1 MEKKLI
7 TVLIPAYNEETN
19 IAPLYERLCSALES
33 TVKKYDL
40 EFLFVNDGSRDGTLS
55 KLKELHASDDRVSY
69 ISFSRNF
76 GKETA
81 MIAGLDY
88 ARGDAVVIMDSDLQH
103 PPEVIP
109 EMIEKWE
116 KGADDV
122 YGVRTNRKAD
132 GALKKIMAK
141 AYYKWLQKR
150 VRYPIYPD
158 VGDFRLLD
166 RRCVEAI
173 KSVRETSRSTKN
185 IYAFIGYNKVPVSYE
200 VAERASGESK
210 WNMRSLINLAI
221 DGICSFT
228 VSPLRLAAKLGVLQ
242 IFGGLVYLITRL
254 LLLWCG
260 DIPLPAVFPVMV
272 ALPLFFGA
280 LFIML
285 GIYGEYIGRMFN
297 ETKSRPLYFIDE
309 YNDKKV

>member
-1 MEKKLI
+1 MSKKLL
-7 TVLIPAYNEETN
+7 TVLIPAYNEESN
-19 IAPLYERLCSALES
+19 LLPLHERLCSALAE
-33 TVKKYDL
+33 TEKNYDL
-40 EFLFVNDGSRDGTLS
+40 EFLFINDGSRDNTL
-55 KLKELHASDDRVSY
+55 KILKEMREKDKRVSY
-69 ISFSRNF
+69 VSFSRNF

-81 MIAGLDY
+81 MIAGMDY
-88 ARGDAVVIMDSDLQH
+88 ARGDGVVIMDADLQH

-109 EMIEKWE
+109 RMIAEWE

-122 YGVRTNRKAD
+122 YGVRTNRNAD
-132 GALKKIMAK
+132 SALKKIMAK

-200 VAERASGESK
+200 VADRASGESK
-210 WNMRSLINLAI
+210 FSMKSLINLAL

-228 VSPLRLAAKLGVLQ
+228 VSPLKIALKLGIASV
-242 IFGGLVYLITRL
+242 FGGFVYLLVRL

-260 DIPLPAVFPVMV
+260 DIVLPVFFPVMA
-272 ALPLFFGA
+272 ALPFFFGA
-280 LFIML
+280 LFIII

-297 ETKSRPLYFIDE
+297 ETKARPLYFVDE

>member
-1 MEKKLI
+1 MSKKLL
-7 TVLIPAYNEETN
+7 TVLIPAYNEEAN
-19 IAPLYERLCSALES
+19 LQPLHERLCSALAE
-33 TVKKYDL
+33 TEKNYDL
-40 EFLFVNDGSRDGTLS
+40 EFLFINDGSRDDTL
-55 KLKELHASDDRVSY
+55 KILKEMREKDKRVSY
-69 ISFSRNF
+69 VSFSRNF

-81 MIAGLDY
+81 MIAGMDY
-88 ARGDAVVIMDSDLQH
+88 ARGDGVVIMDADLQH

-109 EMIEKWE
+109 KMIAEWE

-122 YGVRTNRKAD
+122 YGVRTNRNAD
-132 GALKKIMAK
+132 SALKKIMAK

-173 KSVRETSRSTKN
+173 KRVRETSRSTKN

-210 WNMRSLINLAI
+210 FSMKSLINLAL

-228 VSPLRLAAKLGVLQ
+228 VSPLRLAMKLGVASV
-242 IFGGLVYLITRL
+242 IGGFIYLLVRL

-260 DIPLPAVFPVMV
+260 DIMLPAVFPVMV
-272 ALPLFFGA
+272 ALPFFFGA
-280 LFIML
+280 LFMII
-285 GIYGEYIGRMFN
+285 GIYGEYLGRMFN
-297 ETKSRPLYFIDE
+297 ETKARPLYFVDE